1 MGTGLFSIGIGAMQ
15 NAQLGLLTTEHNISN
30 SDTAGYSRQRAV
42 QTTNGGILTGSGFVG
57 QGATISTIERLH
69 SVFYNQQIN
78 LTQSKNSELG
88 AYAAELDQID
98 NMLADANAG
107 LSPALQDFFAGVNK
121 VSSASESASL
131 AARQTMVSSAQA
143 MISRYQGLGEQLNQR
158 YDSVNSQIQNSVNLI
173 NSYSQQIA
181 TLNGQ
186 ILTAQAVPNQ
196 IPNDLYDQRDQ
207 LVAELNQIVRAET
220 SVNSNGTYNVFI
232 GNGQQLVTGIQV
244 TQLGVTPS
252 SSDPSRLTVGLKT
265 LSGVQELP
273 ESVVTGGALGG
284 LLSFRS
290 QSLDAAANALG
301 KIAVSLAL
309 TFNAQHALGQDLQGN
324 IAGDAAFVADF
335 FVAPSPKVMAN
346 SQNPVGS
353 PVLDVQY
360 SAPDYNGNF
369 YTHLTGSDY
378 RLQSNAS
385 GDLTLTRLS
394 DNRQWMAPASGT
406 TLADLQTM
414 VDSSSDGP
422 QGFSITA
429 ATPLLP
435 GASYLI
441 QPTRDAA
448 LNLAINPTIVADP
461 RKIAAAAPIRAQ
473 AGASNTGNAAI
484 SPGSVVSGYVAP
496 GANTPITLSYT
507 GGNLSG
513 FPAANYPVTVT
524 LNGVDQPG
532 SPYAFGN
539 VGFVSGATISFSGMS
554 FVVNGIPKDGDS
566 FVIAKNTSGV
576 SDNRNALLLAQL
588 QSQNTLAGQTATYQG
603 GYAQL
608 VSDVGNKG
616 REVQVTLA
624 AQKSLLIQAQNTQAA
639 LSGVN
644 LDEEAA
650 NLLHYQQAYQ
660 AAAKMIDIAS
670 KLLDTI
676 LAIR

>member
-42 QTTNGGILTGSGFVG
+42 QTTNGGILTGAGFVG

-78 LTQSKNSELG
+78 RTQSKASELG
-88 AYAAELDQID
+88 AYSTELDQIG

-107 LSPALQDFFAGVNK
+107 LSPALQDFFTGVNK

-143 MISRYQGLGEQLNQR
+143 MISRYQGLGEQLSQR
-158 YDSVNSQIQNSVNLI
+158 YDSVNSQIQASVSLI

-186 ILTAQAVPNQ
+186 ILNAQSVPSQ

-244 TQLGVTPS
+244 TQLGIAQAS
-252 SSDPSRLTVGLKT
+252 ADPSRLTIGLKT
-265 LSGVQELP
+265 PTGVQELP

-284 LLSFRS
+284 LLSFRN

-301 KIAVSLAL
+301 KVAVSMAL
-309 TFNAQHALGQDLQGN
+309 TFNAQHALGQDLQGK
-324 IAGDAAFVADF
+324 IAGDTGFEANF
-335 FVAPSPKVMAN
+335 FVLPSPKVIAN
-346 SQNPVGS
+346 SQNPALS
-353 PVLDVQY
+353 PTLNVQY
-360 SAPDYNGNF
+360 DAPSYNGNF
-369 YTHLTGSDY
+369 YTNLTGSDY
-378 RLQSNAS
+378 RLQSDGTTLS
-385 GDLTLTRLS
+385 LTRLS
-394 DNRQWMAPASGT
+394 DNKQWTGT
-406 TLADLQTM
+406 SFAALQSAI
-414 VDSSSDGP
+414 DISSDGP
-422 QGFSITA
+422 QGFNITS
-429 ATPLLP
+429 ATFPP
-435 GASYLI
+435 AGAGYLI
-441 QPTRDAA
+441 QPTRDAT
-448 LNLAINPTIVADP
+448 LNMAINPTIVADP

-473 AGASNTGNAAI
+473 AGTSNTGNATI
-484 SPGSVVSGYVAP
+484 SPGSVVTGYAAP
-496 GANTPITLSYT
+496 GANAPITLTYSV
-507 GGNLSG
+507 GNLSG
-513 FPAANYPVTVT
+513 FSAANYPVTVT
-524 LNGVDQPG
+524 LNGVEQPG
-532 SPYAFGN
+532 SPYASGN
-539 VGFVSGATISFSGMS
+539 VTFVNGATISFSGMS
-554 FVVNGIPKDGDS
+554 FVVNGTPKDGDT
-566 FVIAKNTSGV
+566 FEIAKNTSGV

-616 REVQVTLA
+616 REVQVTLS
-624 AQKSLLIQAQNTQAA
+624 AQKSLLIQAQDTRAA

-660 AAAKMIDIAS
+660 AAAKMIDIGS